1 MPHSKTCHSHQ
12 TTCLEACNM
21 LITNHYI
28 WKASTTGNESQ
39 SNLLRKVKTSDLWS
53 NIKLSPWR
61 VRIGSL
67 LIFWCVTFV
76 VPHIPDRFKLKVSS
90 PGRARGFGSVAVVFL
105 VSEDAIAA
113 FATTSQ
119 HLEARLSVQVWRSTS
134 QPSKRFWTIQNGA
147 SSELQSNKR
156 AKERAT

>member
-1 MPHSKTCHSHQ
+1 M
-12 TTCLEACNM
+12 
-21 LITNHYI
+21 
-28 WKASTTGNESQ
+28 
-39 SNLLRKVKTSDLWS
+39 
-53 NIKLSPWR
+53 SPWR

-67 LIFWCVTFV
+67 LITWYVITFV
-76 VPHIPDRFKLKVSS
+76 VLHIPDRFKLKVSS
-90 PGRARGFGSVAVVFL
+90 PGRARGFGSAAFANLLRFEKLFEMLLLFSL

-156 AKERAT
+156 AKERATEMLKILDAYFCIMRLHMCTLSKQ